1 MLMSE
6 SLARDEL
13 ATLGGS
19 DRGRTGD
26 RCMSTGRIES
36 GADADQGLRDQ
47 GLRLGDVAAEAG
59 ADAIGFILVPG
70 LPRTIEPEDAAAI
83 MYALPPMV
91 NSVGVV
97 RNLSVDEFADL
108 EQRCPCELMQLHG
121 DEDDRTV
128 AACGPGR
135 DQGVPV
141 RRGIDRHAEL
151 RRWSRLPEVAAVL
164 VDGSAGGA
172 GESFEWARLAD
183 ALADVPLPKPV
194 IVAGGLTPDNVGDAI
209 RACRPWAVDVSSGVE
224 SAPGVKD
231 HGAIRAFCEAV
242 RTADAGTA

>member
-1 MLMSE
+1 MSKPATNRVRTRIKVCGIKDTE
-6 SLARDEL
+6 SA
-13 ATLGGS
+13 S
-19 DRGRTGD
+19 
-26 RCMSTGRIES
+26 
-36 GADADQGLRDQ
+36 
-47 GLRLGDVAAEAG
+47 VAAEAG
-59 ADAIGFILVPG
+59 ADAIGFILVPK

-121 DEDDRTV
+121 DEDDKTV
-128 AACGPGR
+128 AACGPGVIKAFR
-135 DQGVPV
+135 FDAESIGT
-141 RRGIDRHAEL
+141 EL
-151 RRWSRLPEVAAVL
+151 RRWCRLPEVSAIL

-183 ALADVPLPKPV
+183 AMTALPLPKPI
-194 IVAGGLTPDNVGDAI
+194 IVAGGLGPDNVGDAI

-242 RTADAGTA
+242 READAAIPPAG

>member
-1 MLMSE
+1 M
-6 SLARDEL
+6 
-13 ATLGGS
+13 
-19 DRGRTGD
+19 
-26 RCMSTGRIES
+26 
-36 GADADQGLRDQ
+36 
-47 GLRLGDVAAEAG
+47 VAAEAG
-59 ADAIGFILVPG
+59 ADAIGFIFVPK

-97 RNLSVDEFADL
+97 QNLTVNQFADL

-128 AACGPGR
+128 AACGPGVIKAFKFSK
-135 DQGVPV
+135 DT
-141 RRGIDRHAEL
+141 IASDL
-151 RRWSRLPEVAAVL
+151 RRWCRLPEVAAIL

-172 GESFEWARLAD
+172 GEAFEWD
-183 ALADVPLPKPV
+183 ALAEAVGSLPLPKPI
-194 IVAGGLTPDNVGDAI
+194 IVAGGLHPDNVGEAI

-231 HGAIRAFCEAV
+231 HGKIKAFCEAV
-242 RTADAGTA
+242 RDADGA

>member
-1 MLMSE
+1 MSGVTN
-6 SLARDEL
+6 RV
-13 ATLGGS
+13 
-19 DRGRTGD
+19 RT
-26 RCMSTGRIES
+26 RIKVCGIKDS
-36 GADADQGLRDQ
+36 ASAS
-47 GLRLGDVAAEAG
+47 VAAEAG
-59 ADAIGFILVPG
+59 ADAIGFIFVRG
-70 LPRTIEPEDAAAI
+70 LPRTIEPEEAAAI

-97 RNLSVDEFADL
+97 RDLSTDQFADL

-128 AACGPGR
+128 AACGPGVIKAFR
-135 DQGVPV
+135 FD
-141 RRGIDRHAEL
+141 AESITADL

-183 ALADVPLPKPV
+183 ALADVALPKPV
-194 IVAGGLTPDNVGDAI
+194 IVAGGLTPDNVGEAI

-242 RTADAGTA
+242 RTADAAGDA